1 MEVRPLEF
9 FMALTDEDLIY
20 IAEAGKL
27 YDLCQAL
34 TLDLHSQNTKNISFE
49 A

>member
-1 MEVRPLEF
+1 MVIKPLEF
-9 FMALTDEDLIY
+9 FTALTDEDLID

-34 TLDLHSQNTKNISFE
+34 TLDLHSQNTKSISFE

>member
-1 MEVRPLEF
+1 MELRPSEF
-9 FMALTDEDLIY
+9 FMALTDEDLID
-20 IAEAGKL
+20 IAEAGRL

-34 TLDLHSQNTKNISFE
+34 TLDLHSQNAKSIEFE